1 MTLMTDVLA
10 LVAAAIL
17 EVGGIALVRMGLQR
31 QSWML
36 IAGAVSLVAYGVMVN
51 QGRVDFGRLMGG
63 YIAVFFVT
71 SQVIAILLFADRP
84 SLRTLIAGSL
94 IAAGGITMLV

>member
-1 MTLMTDVLA
+1 MTLMRNVLA

-17 EVGGIALVRMGLQR
+17 EVGGIALVRLGLQR

-36 IAGAVSLVAYGVMVN
+36 IAGALSLVAYGIMVN
-51 QGRVDFGRLMGG
+51 QGRIDFDRLMGG

-71 SQVIAILLFADRP
+71 SQAIAMLVFADRP

-94 IAAGGITMLV
+94 IVAGGITMLA

>member
-1 MTLMTDVLA
+1 MTLITNVLA

-17 EVGGIALVRMGLQR
+17 EVGGIALVRLGLQR

-36 IAGAVSLVAYGVMVN
+36 IAGAISLVAYGIMVN
-51 QGRVDFGRLMGG
+51 QGRVDFDRLMGG

-71 SQVIAILLFADRP
+71 SQVIAILVFADRP

-94 IAAGGITMLV
+94 IAAGGITMLA